1 MLLQMD
7 SAHPIYTLPAWSEL
21 DNVLME
27 ASFFNMQYVDLD
39 FQFFF
44 YIPPS
49 TTPEDWQSRV
59 VFEDARI
66 LPLLSTHP
74 SIQFHF
80 KTNTIC
86 TPQMMDSY

>member
-1 MLLQMD
+1 
-7 SAHPIYTLPAWSEL
+7 
-21 DNVLME
+21 ME
-27 ASFFNMQYVDLD
+27 ASFVNMQNVDLD

-49 TTPEDWQSRV
+49 TTPEDSRV

-86 TPQMMDSY
+86 TPQVMDSY